1 MSKLAPSST
10 KYIIRASIK
19 AKGVVEKPD
28 VIGAIFGQT
37 EGLLGSDLN
46 LRELQRTGKIGRI
59 EVNVKSIK
67 GNSEGEIII
76 PTSLSSAETSLIA
89 ATLETIERVG
99 PCTATIKL
107 LKVDDAMENKRK
119 FVVDKAKQILQGL
132 VETSTLDVDEIS
144 EQIKESVR
152 THEITSY
159 QGLPA
164 GPGIAESDNI
174 LIVEGRADVLN
185 LLKFGIKNAIAIE
198 GTSVPLQIVALA
210 KEKETTA
217 LTDGDRG
224 GILIIKELMQVAE
237 IDFVSQA
244 PAGKEVE
251 ECTKKEVYK
260 AIRDRIPA
268 EQFRGELLNLPD
280 KKPKVEQQQTYFKA
294 PEHQPKFEQPVAIT
308 TSSGKFEKRPVY
320 SEKPIRGRPT
330 TRSPP
335 TPRRSNLK
343 PDQRDLFKKTLD
355 ELVGTRAAC
364 IFNDKNELLGKVP
377 VSELENVVRTI
388 DDPYC
393 IVFDGKV
400 DFKMDFIAKKK
411 NTIKY
416 LIGMEKDRILSPIN
430 ILSRED
436 LEA

>member
-1 MSKLAPSST
+1 MYSNNKASKS
-10 KYIIRASIK
+10 RRCN
-19 AKGVVEKPD
+19 G
-28 VIGAIFGQT
+28 
-37 EGLLGSDLN
+37 
-46 LRELQRTGKIGRI
+46 
-59 EVNVKSIK
+59 
-67 GNSEGEIII
+67 
-76 PTSLSSAETSLIA
+76 
-89 ATLETIERVG
+89 
-99 PCTATIKL
+99 
-107 LKVDDAMENKRK
+107 NKRK

-198 GTSVPLQIVALA
+198 GTSVPQQIVALA

-224 GILIIKELMQVAE
+224 GILIIKELMQVAD
-237 IDFVSQA
+237 IDFVAQA

-251 ECTKKEVYK
+251 ESTKKEIYK

-268 EQFRGELLNLPD
+268 EQFKGELLNLPD
-280 KKPKVEQQQTYFKA
+280 KKPKIEQQQTYFKA
-294 PEHQPKFEQPVAIT
+294 PEPTRFEQPIALQ
-308 TSSGKFEKRPVY
+308 TSSSSGRYEKRSY
-320 SEKPIRGRPT
+320 SEKPTRGRPVA
-330 TRSPP
+330 TRAPP
-335 TPRRSNLK
+335 STVRRSNLK
-343 PDQRDLFKKTLD
+343 PDQKDLFKKTLE

-377 VSELENVVRTI
+377 VSELENVIRTI

-436 LEA
+436 LV